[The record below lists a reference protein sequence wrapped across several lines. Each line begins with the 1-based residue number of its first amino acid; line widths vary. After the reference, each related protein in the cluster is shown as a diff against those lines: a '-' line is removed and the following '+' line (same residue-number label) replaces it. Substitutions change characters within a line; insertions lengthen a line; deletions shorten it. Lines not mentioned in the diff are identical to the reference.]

1 MCNEARFE
9 LSRGLGAS
17 RRAAGRGG
25 LVALLAAGLLLSA
38 GGCTTTNSSDISV
51 PLPPSRIEPEPSITI
66 TPEPPVIAP
75 PHLPAVAAAPVGR
88 TVLGRPIRC
97 SVYGTGDETVLVL
110 GGIHGNEPAGV
121 PLCEQLGTF
130 LAGHSEVLAGKQ
142 VVVVPA
148 TNPDGLAANQRGNA
162 HGVDVNRNFDAHNR
176 VAAKTNGPR
185 AMSEPESQYIAELI
199 RHYRPARIVAV
210 HQPLACVDYDGP
222 AGELA
227 TAVSRACGLPIRKL
241 GALPGSLGSYAGL
254 EKQIAIVTVEL
265 PKTATVLGAS
275 ELWRLYGQ
283 ALLVAV
289 NFREG
294 RPVRAK

>member
-1 MCNEARFE
+1 MA
-9 LSRGLGAS
+9 

-66 TPEPPVIAP
+66 TPEAPIVVPLPRPPQIPVP
-75 PHLPAVAAAPVGR
+75 VAAPAGR
-88 TVLGRPIRC
+88 TVLGRTIRC

-121 PLCEQLGTF
+121 PLCEQLGAY

-148 TNPDGLAANQRGNA
+148 ANPDGLAANQRVNA
-162 HGVDVNRNFDAHNR
+162 HGVDVNRNFEAANR
-176 VAAKTNGPR
+176 VAVKGNGPR
-185 AMSEPESQYIAELI
+185 PMSEPESQYIAELI
-199 RHYRPARIVAV
+199 RRYRPARIVTV

-222 AGELA
+222 GGELA
-227 TAVSRACGLPIRKL
+227 AAVSRACGLPIRKL

-254 EKQIAIVTVEL
+254 ERQIAVVTVEL
-265 PKTATVLGAS
+265 PKTATVLGAA

-283 ALLVAV
+283 ALMVAV